1 VHGPRTS
8 AKTAAAARVR
18 ALTYPGPTYAENQ
31 YATYPPGHLVTYAI
45 GALVVIR
52 LYGEHDLSTT
62 ERLSSEVAAA
72 IANAR
77 RAIVDLSV
85 TTFIDASVLRVLVQ
99 GRDTADRTNDRLFA
113 VIAPPGS
120 IARRLVD
127 LTNLGQSVAVFDDEP
142 AAIETSMLTA
152 GPPPIAQTAPHMSS
166 HRTPSCS
173 VIDPKQESGTRR
185 LSTAAFR
192 ADPSR

>member
-1 VHGPRTS
+1 M
-8 AKTAAAARVR
+8 
-18 ALTYPGPTYAENQ
+18 TYPEPTYAENQ
-31 YATYPPGHLVTYAI
+31 YATYPPGHLVIDAI

-52 LYGEHDLSTT
+52 PHGEHDLSTT

-77 RAIVDLSV
+77 CAIVDLSV

-99 GRDTADRTNDRLFA
+99 GRDTAGRTNDRLFA

-127 LTNLGQSVAVFDDEP
+127 LTNLGQSIVVFDDEP

-152 GPPPIAQTAPHMSS
+152 GPPPIAQTAPHMAS
-166 HRTPSCS
+166 HRAPNCS